1 MPAVEQS
8 ISPLEIV
15 RTRLHESHQVSVYE
29 AIERLVRAG
38 EAVGLDANSMVR
50 MLDGGMSL
58 EQLLGVIESQ
68 MECSQITM
76 QGPAEDRRAA

>member
-1 MPAVEQS
+1 VPAVEPS

-15 RTRLHESHQVSVYE
+15 RTRLHESQQLAVYE

-50 MLDGGMSL
+50 MLDKGMSL

-76 QGPAEDRRAA
+76 QSPAEDRRAA